1 MAAIVV
7 AAYVAVL
14 LAEVAGDRSM
24 VAIASL
30 TARFRPLPVFC
41 GAAPAYALKMLVA
54 VMLAGAVAHLGRT
67 TVAVVSL
74 GTWLITAWVVWR
86 HEDERDHAGAFARLR
101 HPSIIAF
108 ASIALTEWADP
119 GQLTAALIAANTGAP
134 LLVWSGATA
143 ALLTKSAAAIVLG
156 VTARRYVALARLRVA
171 AAAFCLVNAA
181 LAVAAMIRS

>member
-1 MAAIVV
+1 VAIIV

-24 VAIASL
+24 VTIASL

-54 VMLAGAVAHLGRT
+54 VLFAGAVAHLGRT
-67 TVAVVSL
+67 TVALVS
-74 GTWLITAWVVWR
+74 GVTWLIAAWVLWR
-86 HEDERDHAGAFARLR
+86 REDESDRVSAFARLR
-101 HPSIIAF
+101 HPSIVAF
-108 ASIALTEWADP
+108 ASILFTEWADP
-119 GQLTAALIAANTGAP
+119 GQLSAALIAANTGAP

-156 VTARRYVALARLRVA
+156 VTARRYLAFAWLRAA

-181 LAVAAMIRS
+181 LAVATMIHW